1 MQAPILGRDRHGAV
15 VTNFG
20 CSADGMIGAMA
31 TLDWPPLPY
40 SEWESTRDTV
50 HMWTQIVGKTR
61 MALAPLENHWWNVP
75 LYVTPRGLI
84 TSPIPWRGETFEI
97 EFDFIAHQLLFAV
110 SNGGQ
115 ASMRLFPRSVAD
127 FYAEYM
133 GTLRSLGIEARI
145 YRRPVEFDDTTP
157 FDEDRHH
164 ASYDAQYVE
173 RFRRI
178 LVNCDRVFKDFRSR
192 FLGKCSPVHFFWGS
206 FDLAVTRFSGR
217 RAPAKEGAD
226 PITREAYSHEVA
238 SCGFWPGD
246 RRYKQAAFY
255 AYSAPVPPGLEGEP
269 VRPSAAHWSAPLGE
283 FILNYD
289 GVRSASSPDQ
299 AVLDFCQSAYEAG
312 AKLAQWDRENL
323 ERHDS

>member
-31 TLDWPPLPY
+31 TLNWPPLPY

-75 LYVTPRGLI
+75 LYVTPRGLT

-217 RAPAKEGAD
+217 RAPPREGAD
-226 PITREAYSHEVA
+226 PITREAYSHEVISA
-238 SCGFWPGD
+238 GFWPGGGD
-246 RRYKQAAFY
+246 ITGPAFY
-255 AYSAPVPPGLEGEP
+255 AYAAPEP
-269 VRPSAAHWSAPLGE
+269 GE
-283 FILNYD
+283 FSQTQVSPPKAFYHPQLHEFLLMYD
-289 GVRSASSPDQ
+289 DVRNSASPKTD
-299 AVLDFCQSAYEAG
+299 LLNFLQST
-312 AKLAQWDRENL
+312 
-323 ERHDS
+323 